1 MTIEFKIQIDGGNS
15 VVVPAASIHPSG
27 SVLGPSFTVAG
38 GSPDPHPGGGGP
50 DPHVGGGGPD
60 PHVGGGG
67 PDPHVGGGGPLA
79 AGTVLVIGPIV
90 ICGTDKRG

>member
-15 VVVPAASIHPSG
+15 VVVPAASIHPSS
-27 SVLGPSFTVAG
+27 SVLGPSFT
-38 GSPDPHPGGGGP
+38 
-50 DPHVGGGGPD
+50 VGGGGPD
-60 PHVGGGG
+60 PHVASGGPDPHVGTGG

>member
-15 VVVPAASIHPSG
+15 MVVPAASIVPG
-27 SVLGPSFTVAG
+27 STVLGAAFTG
-38 GSPDPHPGGGGP
+38 PGGGGP
-50 DPHVGGGGPD
+50 DPHVAGGGPD
-60 PHVGGGG
+60 PHVGTGG